1 MFNNPASMQR
11 IIDFLNER
19 DIPYMLIGGV
29 AISIWG
35 EMRVTHDVDFKV
47 SVDMPLADFRKLVL
61 EHFPARSMNIPPHKL
76 SPYVIHIWA
85 SPDVAADI
93 LVSMFDYEK
102 EAINRAVNAD
112 VMGIPARV
120 CTAEDFI
127 VHKAIANREKDWM
140 DVASI
145 LERQRGKLDVKY
157 IRKWL
162 TEFSEALEM
171 PVILSRFNKLHEDIN
186 S

>member
-1 MFNNPASMQR
+1 MFNNPNSMQSV
-11 IIDFLNER
+11 IDFLNEHN
-19 DIPYMLIGGV
+19 IPYMLIGGL

-61 EHFPARSMNIPPHKL
+61 ERFPARPTNIPPHKL
-76 SPYVIHIWA
+76 SPHVIHIWA

-93 LVSMFDYEK
+93 LVSIFDYER
-102 EAINRAVNAD
+102 EAIKRAVHTE
-112 VMGIPARV
+112 VLGVPTRV

-127 VHKAIANREKDWM
+127 IHKVTANRDKDWL
-140 DVASI
+140 DVESI
-145 LERQRGKLDVKY
+145 LIRQRGKLDVQY
-157 IRKWL
+157 IRNWL
-162 TEFSEALEM
+162 TQFAEALENPEM
-171 PVILSRFNKLHEDIN
+171 LAHFEKLYKEAN

>member
-1 MFNNPASMQR
+1 MFNNPNSMQSV
-11 IIDFLNER
+11 IDFLNER
-19 DIPYMLIGGV
+19 KIPYMLIGGL

-47 SVDMPLADFRKLVL
+47 SVDMPLVDFRKLVL
-61 EHFPARSMNIPPHKL
+61 ERFPARPTNIPVHKL
-76 SPYVIHIWA
+76 SPHVIHIWA

-93 LVSMFDYEK
+93 LVGIFDYER
-102 EAINRAVNAD
+102 EAIKRAVNAE
-112 VMGIPARV
+112 VLGVSTRV

-127 VHKAIANREKDWM
+127 IHKAIANRDKDWM

-145 LERQRGKLDVKY
+145 LIRQRGKLDLKY

-162 TEFSEALEM
+162 TEFAEGLEN
-171 PVILSRFNKLHEDIN
+171 PELIQRFEKLYAEVN